1 MKISLVAAVSK
12 NNVIGNKGKLP
23 WHLPADMHHFRE
35 LTMGKPVIMGRKT
48 FESIGKPLE
57 GRESIVMTSDPNY
70 QAEGRVVVHSIEEA
84 LKAAEG
90 NEEVVIIG
98 GGKIY
103 EEFLPQADR
112 IYLTEIHQDFE
123 GDTYFPEFDQNEW
136 QETSR
141 QDFEADEKNQFAYS
155 FLTLERKE

>member
-1 MKISLVAAVSK
+1 MKK
-12 NNVIGNKGKLP
+12 NRVIGKGNALP
-23 WHLPADMHHFRE
+23 WHLPADMKHFRE

-57 GRESIVMTSDPNY
+57 GRKNILITSDSNY
-70 QAEGRVVVHSIEEA
+70 RAEGCLVVHSLEEA
-84 LKAAEG
+84 LKTAEG
-90 NEEVVIIG
+90 GEEVMIIG

-103 EEFLPQADR
+103 EEFLPKADR

-123 GDTYFPEFDQNEW
+123 GDTYFPEFNQNEW

-141 QDFEADEKNQFAYS
+141 EDFKPDEKNPFAYS
-155 FLTLERKE
+155 FVTLERIKPAVV